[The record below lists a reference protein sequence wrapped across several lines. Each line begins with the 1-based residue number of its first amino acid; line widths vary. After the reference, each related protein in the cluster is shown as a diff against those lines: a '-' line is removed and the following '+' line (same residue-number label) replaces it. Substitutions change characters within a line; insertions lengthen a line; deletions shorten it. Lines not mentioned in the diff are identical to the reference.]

1 MNEVTTYRWS
11 FEEDIR
17 NYVDFGYQAIGV
29 WRQKL
34 SDFGEENGV
43 DLLAE
48 SHLKVTGLFWAGG
61 FTGSEGH
68 SFDEALED
76 GLHAIRLAGA
86 LNANCLVMF
95 TGARN
100 NHTFRHA
107 ERLLRLALDEML
119 ELAEASDVV
128 LAIEPMHPACAADW
142 TFLTDMETTLDLIQ
156 SYQTPHLKL
165 VFDSFHFGHDLS
177 LIANLREI
185 VPHIGLVQLGD
196 RNLEHSIDQ
205 ERCPLGSG
213 ILPLEKLLSELMGAG
228 YTGDFDVELC
238 GSEIEYQCYES
249 LLQGTLKSFE
259 QLIVPASKR

>member
-11 FEEDIR
+11 FEEDIMR
-17 NYVDFGYQAIGV
+17 YVEHGYQAIGV

-48 SHLKVTGLFWAGG
+48 SRLKVTGLFWAGG

-68 SFDEALED
+68 SFEEAVED

-86 LNANCLVMF
+86 LDAGCLVVY

-107 ERLLRLALDEML
+107 ERLLRIALDRML

-128 LAIEPMHPACAADW
+128 LAIEPMHPACAAEW
-142 TFLTDMETTLDLIQ
+142 TFLTDMESTLDFIQ
-156 SYQTPHLKL
+156 SYQSPYLKL

-185 VPHIGLVQLGD
+185 VPHLALVQLGD
-196 RNLEHSIDQ
+196 RILEHNIDQ
-205 ERCPLGSG
+205 ERCSLGSG
-213 ILPLEKLLSELMGAG
+213 ILPLEKLVRELLGAG
-228 YTGDFDVELC
+228 YQGDFDVELC
-238 GSEIEYQCYES
+238 GSEIECQCYEE
-249 LLQGTLKSFE
+249 LLRRTINSFE